1 MIYVFGSSVLDT
13 ERRELRHRD
22 VLIGLERK
30 TYRVLLH
37 LVEHRNRLVPK
48 EELLERLWPGV
59 YVEEGAVAR
68 CIFAAR
74 RAVGDDRD
82 RQHVIK
88 TVHGQ
93 GYRFVAPVTIDTSTP
108 VAGSAIPAAPELAA
122 AAPPDA
128 APHAAPFVERK
139 VATVLCGV
147 LTPPPSG
154 LLGLDAELALAESLA
169 TLVGSAVAPYE
180 GVVQRLGSDG
190 FTAVF
195 GVPRAQEDHARRA
208 VLAALALRRGW
219 PALAASLA
227 TGERSSTLRL
237 ALHTSAVAVADPGGA
252 FRGAFVVVGE
262 APRLVGAL
270 ARDAPPGTV
279 VISGATHG
287 LVQSYFECEALDAK
301 ERAGDCP
308 ATAAERYR
316 VVHEGQ
322 AETPFDVSVRRGL
335 TPLVGR
341 EEELRTLLERW
352 GHARTGEGHVV
363 LIGGEAGI
371 GKSRLV
377 RALAQRLGS
386 EARAPAVFQCSPY
399 HRQSALHPVIEY
411 LQRLLGF
418 TPGDS
423 PESRLERLE
432 RALVRYRFPRA
443 DTLSLLAA
451 LLSLPPPA
459 ASLQPELSQGRLKQR
474 MLEILAAWFFEE
486 AGANAACCIW
496 EDLQWADP
504 ATVELLGLYLDQV
517 PSARMLVLV
526 TFRPEFLPPWG
537 PRSYLR
543 TLTLRPLDL
552 RQTVEMVAQVAGTRV
567 LPSGVL
573 DQLVARTGGVP
584 LFVEELA
591 RAVVEADAREPI
603 PVALQDSLMARLDRL
618 EGAKEVAQ
626 AAAVLGREFSYGL
639 LAAAARWDEVR
650 LQRDLG
656 RLVQA
661 EFLHQRALPPAA
673 RYRFKHALVQ
683 EVAYGSM
690 PRSRRRALHAQVA
703 HALEQ
708 RFEKTGETRP
718 ELIAHH
724 YAEAGE
730 GCRSGSSAPTPGG
743 CRSSSQSS
751 RDSARSP

>member
-1 MIYVFGSSVLDT
+1 MVYIFGSSVLDT

-22 VLIGLERK
+22 VVVGLERK
-30 TYRVLLH
+30 IYRVLLH

-82 RQHVIK
+82 RQDVIK

-93 GYRFVAPVTIDTSTP
+93 GYRFVAPVTMDTGTP
-108 VAGSAIPAAPELAA
+108 LAGPAIPAAPELAV

-128 APHAAPFVERK
+128 APRPAPLVERK
-139 VATVLCGV
+139 AATVLCGV
-147 LTPPPSG
+147 LTPTPSG
-154 LLGLDAELALAESLA
+154 LLGLDAEQALAESLA
-169 TLVGSAVAPYE
+169 ALVGSAVAPYE

-190 FTAVF
+190 FTVVF

-208 VLAALALRRGW
+208 VLAALALQRGW

-237 ALHTSAVAVADPGGA
+237 ALHTSPVAVADPGGA
-252 FRGAFVVVGE
+252 FRGAVVVVGE
-262 APRLVGAL
+262 APRLAGAL

-279 VISGATHG
+279 VISGATHR
-287 LVQSYFECEALDAK
+287 LVQSYFECEGLDPVERALD
-301 ERAGDCP
+301 CP
-308 ATAAERYR
+308 GTAERYR
-316 VVHEGQ
+316 VVHQGQ
-322 AETPFDVSVRRGL
+322 AESPFDVSVRRGL
-335 TPLVGR
+335 TRLVGR
-341 EEELRTLLERW
+341 EEEFRALLERW
-352 GHARTGEGHVV
+352 DHAKTGEGHVV

-371 GKSRLV
+371 GKSRLA

-386 EARAPAVFQCSPY
+386 EACAPAVFQCSPY
-399 HRQSALHPVIEY
+399 HRHSALHPVIEY
-411 LQRLLGF
+411 LQRVLGF

-423 PESRLERLE
+423 PETRLVRLE
-432 RALVRYRFPRA
+432 RALVRYRSPRA
-443 DTLSLLAA
+443 DTLPLLAA
-451 LLSLPPPA
+451 LLSLPHPA
-459 ASLQPELSQGRLKQR
+459 ASLQPDLSQGRLKQR
-474 MLEILAAWFFEE
+474 MQEILAAWFFEE
-486 AGANAACCIW
+486 GGANPACCIW

-537 PRSYLR
+537 PRSYLSA
-543 TLTLRPLDL
+543 LTLRPLDL
-552 RQTVEMVAQVAGTRV
+552 RQTVEMVAQVAGARA

-573 DQLVARTGGVP
+573 DELVARTGGVP
-584 LFVEELA
+584 LFIEELT

-661 EFLHQRALPPAA
+661 EFLHQRGLPPAA

-690 PRSRRRALHAQVA
+690 PRSRRRALHAQA
-703 HALEQ
+703 AYALEQ
-708 RFEKTGETRP
+708 RFEETDETRP

-724 YAEAGE
+724 YTEAGE
-730 GCRSGSSAPTPGG
+730 GCRSGRSAPTPGG
-743 CRSSSQSS
+743 CRSSSPFSG
-751 RDSARSP
+751 DPGRSP